1 MNLIFTV
8 SSLSSH
14 QLQAIGLR
22 IPFIKYCDCI
32 LLTLLGGQVAV
43 YCSHIHSGPLQISIS
58 LFGRIYCL
66 QDVLSC
72 CQSFPR
78 LNVCESCFS
87 CLHCVL
93 GSWLLIY
100 ESVPAFAAPSTL
112 TLTSETGD
120 ERELGVCGPSCP
132 LMLDTVQ
139 RRPLAGPPA
148 VSFCEAVALSNA
160 RLALCFQT
168 LPASLLP
175 PLTFSPRELHLL
187 LKP

>member
-8 SSLSSH
+8 TSLRSH
-14 QLQAIGLR
+14 QLKAIGLR
-22 IPFIKYCDCI
+22 IPFIKYCDYI

-43 YCSHIHSGPLQISIS
+43 YCSNVLSGALQLSV
-58 LFGRIYCL
+58 FPFERIYCL

-100 ESVPAFAAPSTL
+100 ESVPAFAAPST
-112 TLTSETGD
+112 
-120 ERELGVCGPSCP
+120 PWP
-132 LMLDTVQ
+132 L
-139 RRPLAGPPA
+139 PII
-148 VSFCEAVALSNA
+148 
-160 RLALCFQT
+160 
-168 LPASLLP
+168 
-175 PLTFSPRELHLL
+175 
-187 LKP
+187 